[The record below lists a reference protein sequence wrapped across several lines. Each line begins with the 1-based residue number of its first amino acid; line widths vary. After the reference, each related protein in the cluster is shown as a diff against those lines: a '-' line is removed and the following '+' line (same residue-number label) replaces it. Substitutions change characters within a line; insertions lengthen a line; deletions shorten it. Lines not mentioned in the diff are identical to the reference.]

1 MCGGSRIICL
11 LVIGPTA
18 VLLPQLALHVKYV
31 MLEVSGLKQ
40 VLCFNGSSWCLC
52 SCCFLFSSKW
62 NCWSCIWQS
71 IWYLIFNVLM
81 MLVCVGI
88 SGKLLYHLWI
98 SVLQCS
104 ICSLFLAVFWI
115 SQLLPPS
122 EMGLWLLGNVKRCF
136 AAKHWFLLISFF
148 FRPERLQFL
157 LRAQM
162 WLSSCSAPSLK
173 MLTPSSNDLYIYFL
187 AWVFVLVMLIYK
199 L

>member
-71 IWYLIFNVLM
+71 ICYVIFKVLM
-81 MLVCVGI
+81 MLVCVGV
-88 SGKLLYHLWI
+88 SGKLLYQLWI

-104 ICSLFLAVFWI
+104 TCSLFLAVFWI

-122 EMGLWLLGNVKRCF
+122 EMGLWLLGNVQQCF

-148 FRPERLQFL
+148 LG
-157 LRAQM
+157 LRGFSF
-162 WLSSCSAPSLK
+162 SSEPRCGCHPAVLHLWKCSHQVV
-173 MLTPSSNDLYIYFL
+173 MIYT
-187 AWVFVLVMLIYK
+187 ATS
-199 L
+199 